1 MSMKVL
7 IVEPDWRFAK
17 SAATYLESHAHLVVQ
32 ESRLD
37 DALARAE
44 HWRPDL
50 VIVAAELA
58 EEGFLGLLEDAAPG
72 VSRPAVLLT
81 GWLDRYDIA
90 WRAWQKGGDEL
101 LIKPIFT
108 TDELHTAIVTALENA
123 TLGASTSNRQAVPA

>member
-7 IVEPDWRFAK
+7 IVEPDWRFAQMA
-17 SAATYLESHAHLVVQ
+17 STYLENHAHLVVQ
-32 ESRLD
+32 ENRLD

-44 HWRPDL
+44 HWQPDL
-50 VIVAAELA
+50 VIVASELA
-58 EEGFLGLLEDAAPG
+58 EDGFLDLLQDATPAAN
-72 VSRPAVLLT
+72 RPAVLLT

-123 TLGASTSNRQAVPA
+123 TLGASAPNRQAASA